1 MDYVDRDKI
10 LRKMQK
16 IATEAWKMKLT
27 ANVETVWNEA
37 MDVIKSIPS
46 ADAAPVVHAKWE
58 KKDFYTRVCSACGF
72 AIDMGTD
79 SPILIIA
86 NYCLSCGAK
95 ME

>member
-1 MDYVDRDKI
+1 MDYVDRDVI

-16 IATEAWKMKLT
+16 IATEAWKMKRT

-46 ADAAPVVHAKWE
+46 ADVAPVVHKWIEEIDWAKN
-58 KKDFYTRVCSACGF
+58 DVYGRCSVCGYETES
-72 AIDMGTD
+72 
-79 SPILIIA
+79 
-86 NYCLSCGAK
+86 YKCLERCPNCDAAMV